1 MSSYHDLFHPLEKIL
16 GNEHVSCRQEDLFV
30 YSRDLG
36 AGSPGRA
43 DAVVLPGNAKEV
55 QKVLALAN
63 DRGVPVVPWGGG
75 LNLSGLTIPRRG
87 GIVLDMRRM
96 NRIVEVNEAG
106 SYALIEAG
114 VTIGQLSS
122 HLLEKKTD
130 LRCSFP
136 DAPPGAT
143 MVANALFY
151 GSGPLCRYGSHSEM
165 INGLEAVLPGG
176 QVLKTGSCA
185 LSSSWF
191 GRSCLPDLT
200 GLFINWFGTTGVVT
214 RMAIRLFPRHAI
226 RSLEIF
232 QVLDTGN
239 LDKIMKTVAA
249 TEMAE
254 DILVITMAPAGTVMI
269 FLLVYI
275 VADSQEEENFKKSII
290 GQLFSCQSKDRRNV
304 THLSH
309 DLFPPGLLKEFINE
323 PKPGYAV
330 AQTADLKKGG
340 GFEYTGANIPMESLP
355 RAFELGTKI
364 SAQYGFSPSFTIR
377 AMGIAHNVIFT
388 FVYPFNRSDPASVAQ
403 SRMALSETTKMVIDI
418 GGIPWKPDAKEQGK
432 IMDRMDPEAVLLMK
446 QIRSVIDPKG
456 IMNPGNWE

>member
-1 MSSYHDLFHPLEKIL
+1 MPPYNDLFHQLETML
-16 GNEHVSCRQEDLFV
+16 GNDHVSCRQEDLFV

-36 AGSPGRA
+36 AGRPGKA
-43 DAVVLPGNAKEV
+43 DVVALPGNVKDV
-55 QKVLALAN
+55 QNVLALAN
-63 DRGVPVVPWGGG
+63 DKGVAVVPWGGG

-87 GIVLDMRRM
+87 GIVLDMKRM
-96 NRIVEVNEAG
+96 NRIVEVNEAS

-122 HLLEKKTD
+122 YLHDKTPD
-130 LRCSFP
+130 FRCSFP

-165 INGLEAVLPGG
+165 VNGLEAVLPGG

-239 LDKIMKTVAA
+239 LAWIIRAVAV

-254 DILVITMAPAGTVMI
+254 DILVITMAPAETVMV
-269 FLLVYI
+269 FLLVYL
-275 VADSQEEENFKKSII
+275 VADSQEEDEFKK
-290 GQLFSCQSKDRRNV
+290 QLFQGLFSNLGRGSSEVIR
-304 THLSH
+304 LSH
-309 DLFPPGLLKEFINE
+309 DLFPPGLLKEFITE

-330 AQTADLKKGG
+330 AQTADLKQGG
-340 GFEYTGANIPMESLP
+340 GFEYVGANIPMDSLA
-355 RAFELGTKI
+355 RAFELGKDI
-364 SAQYGFSPSFTIR
+364 SSQYGFSPSFTIR
-377 AMGIAHNVIFT
+377 AMGIAHSVIFT
-388 FVYPFNRSDPASVAQ
+388 FVYPFNRADPASVAQ
-403 SRMALSETTKMVIDI
+403 SRMALRETTKMVIEI
-418 GGIPWKPDAKEQGK
+418 GGIPWKPDAEEQK
-432 IMDRMDPEAVLLMK
+432 KLVKRMDPVTVSLMK
-446 QIRSVIDPKG
+446 QIRGVLDPKG